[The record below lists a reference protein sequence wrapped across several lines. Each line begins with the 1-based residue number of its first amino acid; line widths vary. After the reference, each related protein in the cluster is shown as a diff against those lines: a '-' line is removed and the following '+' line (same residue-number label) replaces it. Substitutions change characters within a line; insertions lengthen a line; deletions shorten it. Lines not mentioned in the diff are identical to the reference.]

1 MAVVSPNTT
10 RDPGVAPLGLGKKQ
24 LHVALSRPHGE
35 ALMWLWRAIANRHDL
50 EGRPMALFPK
60 TQSTLQ
66 ILLGYPMP
74 RLQILW
80 LGRWLHS
87 YGFKFFTGRRSKLI
101 NLWRGIRTW
110 SWVSF
115 RTLGS

>member
-1 MAVVSPNTT
+1 MAVVGPNTT

-24 LHVALSRPHGE
+24 LHVALSRPHGG
-35 ALMWLWRAIANRHDL
+35 ALMWLWKAIANRHDL
-50 EGRPMALFPK
+50 EGQPMASFSKPE
-60 TQSTLQ
+60 STLQ
-66 ILLGYPMP
+66 IMLGDPMP

>member
-1 MAVVSPNTT
+1 
-10 RDPGVAPLGLGKKQ
+10 
-24 LHVALSRPHGE
+24 
-35 ALMWLWRAIANRHDL
+35 
-50 EGRPMALFPK
+50 
-60 TQSTLQ
+60 
-66 ILLGYPMP
+66 MP

-101 NLWRGIRTW
+101 NLWKGIRTW